1 MKKRTVLIIGGGAAG
16 LAAAARLSV
25 RGYAVTLIEQHDR
38 LGGRLLAGSAGAD
51 RLDALPP
58 VLMGH
63 HRATL
68 ALLKEL
74 GTADRALLSNELRF
88 EFLLPGGH
96 LIGLMQPWLPAPF
109 QTIAGL
115 LLFGGLPLADRWRLL
130 DVIERSWEGDPA
142 LPPNLDQRTAE
153 DWLAERGQSERAR
166 ADIWA
171 PLARFLIGDDPATI
185 SASALVSTFTRCFLA
200 ARRHARLAVPA
211 ESIQT
216 LLLQPLADR
225 LTRAGGTIRHQAEAV
240 LIHVEGERVTG
251 LRLRDGATLTADHY
265 VMALPHKQVTPLL
278 PERALT
284 HFAYFQ
290 QLTRLSDSPALVVH
304 LRIDQALQAPRLVL
318 FARRTFHWLAGRP
331 SPNRGGTI
339 VSVVATGKSE
349 LAERTDQELT
359 ELALRELIYA
369 YPGTDASKL
378 LDSRVVREP
387 RAFLTLSP
395 GTRVLRPLPQSP
407 FHNLYIGGDWTDT
420 GLPATLES
428 AIASGTSCAD
438 IITAQHD
445 QASPD
450 TRVHLS

>member
-1 MKKRTVLIIGGGAAG
+1 MKNRTVLIIGGGAAG
-16 LAAAARLSV
+16 LAAAVRLSTKH
-25 RGYAVTLIEQHDR
+25 YAVTLLEQYDR
-38 LGGRLLAGSAGAD
+38 VGGRLLAGSVDTD

-68 ALLKEL
+68 ALLNEL
-74 GTADRALLSNELRF
+74 GTADRISLPDNLRF

-96 LIGLMQPWLPAPF
+96 LVGLMQPWLPAPF

-115 LLFGGLPLADRWRLL
+115 LLFGGLPLTDRWRLL
-130 DVIERSWEGDPA
+130 DIIERSWEGDPA

-153 DWLAERGQSERAR
+153 DWLTERGQSARAR
-166 ADIWA
+166 ADVWA
-171 PLARFLIGDDPATI
+171 PLARFLIGDDPATV
-185 SASALVSTFTRCFLA
+185 SAAALISTFTRCFLT
-200 ARRHARLAVPA
+200 ARRHARCAIPA
-211 ESIQT
+211 ESLQA

-240 LIHVEGERVTG
+240 LIHVEGEQVTG
-251 LRLRDGATLTADHY
+251 VRLRDGTTLTADHY
-265 VMALPHKQVTPLL
+265 ILAVPHKQVTALL
-278 PERALT
+278 PERVLT

-290 QLTRLSDSPALVVH
+290 QLTRLSDSPALTVH

-318 FARRTFHWLAGRP
+318 FARRNFHWLAGRP

-339 VSVVATGKSE
+339 ISVVATGTPE
-349 LAERTDQELT
+349 LAVRTNQELT
-359 ELALRELIYA
+359 ELALRELVYA
-369 YPGTDASKL
+369 YPGTDTGKL
-378 LDSRVVREP
+378 LDSRIVREP
-387 RAFLTLSP
+387 RAFLTLRP

-407 FHNLYIGGDWTDT
+407 FRNLYLGGDWTDT

-428 AIASGTSCAD
+428 AITSGANCAD

-445 QASPD
+445 HTSPG
-450 TRVHLS
+450 TRIHLS

>member
-1 MKKRTVLIIGGGAAG
+1 M
-16 LAAAARLSV
+16 RLSAKN
-25 RGYAVTLIEQHDR
+25 YSVTLLEQHDR
-38 LGGRLLAGSAGAD
+38 LGGRLLAGGTNAG

-74 GTADRALLSNELRF
+74 GTADRAPLSNDLRF

-96 LIGLMQPWLPAPF
+96 LVGLMQPWLPAPF

-115 LLFGGLPLADRWRLL
+115 LLFGGLPLTDRWRLL

-166 ADIWA
+166 ADVWA
-171 PLARFLIGDDPATI
+171 PLVHFLIGDNPATV
-185 SASALVSTFTRCFLA
+185 SAAALVSTFTRCFLT

-211 ESIQT
+211 ESLQT

-225 LTRAGGTIRHQAEAV
+225 LARAGGTIRHQAAVV

-251 LRLRDGATLTADHY
+251 VRLRDGTTLTADHY
-265 VMALPHKQVTPLL
+265 VMALPHKQVTALL
-278 PERALT
+278 PERVLT

-290 QLTRLSDSPALVVH
+290 QLTQLSDSPALAVH
-304 LRIDQALQAPRLVL
+304 LRIDQALQAPRVVL
-318 FARRTFHWLAGRP
+318 LARRTFHWLASRP
-331 SPNRGGTI
+331 SPDRSGTV
-339 VSVVATGKSE
+339 VSIVATGKPE
-349 LAERTDQELT
+349 LAGRTDQELT
-359 ELALRELIYA
+359 ELALRELVYA
-369 YPGTDASKL
+369 YPGLDAGKL

-387 RAFLTLSP
+387 HAFLTLSP

-428 AIASGTSCAD
+428 AIVSGIRCAD
-438 IITAQHD
+438 ILAGQHD
-445 QASPD
+445 HTSPD
-450 TRVHLS
+450 TVHLS

>member
-1 MKKRTVLIIGGGAAG
+1 MKNRTILIIGGGAAG
-16 LAAAARLSV
+16 LVAAARLSAQN
-25 RGYAVTLIEQHDR
+25 YTVTLLEQHNR
-38 LGGRLLAGSAGAD
+38 LGGRLLAGGAGTD

-74 GTADRALLSNELRF
+74 GTADQAPLSHDLRF

-96 LIGLMQPWLPAPF
+96 LVGLMQPWLPAPL
-109 QTIAGL
+109 QTVAGL
-115 LLFGGLPLADRWRLL
+115 LLFGGLPFADRWRLL

-166 ADIWA
+166 ADVWA
-171 PLARFLIGDDPATI
+171 PLARFLIGDDPATV
-185 SASALVSTFTRCFLA
+185 SADALVSTFTRCFLV

-211 ESIQT
+211 ESLQT

-225 LTRAGGTIRHQAEAV
+225 LARAGGTIRHQAAAV

-251 LRLRDGATLTADHY
+251 VRLRDGTTLTADHY
-265 VMALPHKQVTPLL
+265 IMALPHKQVTALL
-278 PERALT
+278 PERVLT

-290 QLTRLSDSPALVVH
+290 QLTQLSDSPALAVH
-304 LRIDQALQAPRLVL
+304 LRIDQALQAPRVVL
-318 FARRTFHWLAGRP
+318 LARRTFHWLASRP
-331 SPNRGGTI
+331 SPDRSGTV
-339 VSVVATGKSE
+339 VSVVATGKPE
-349 LAERTDQELT
+349 LAVWTDQELT
-359 ELALRELIYA
+359 ELALRELVYA
-369 YPGTDASKL
+369 YPGTDAGKL

-395 GTRVLRPLPQSP
+395 STRVLRPLPQSP

-428 AIASGTSCAD
+428 AIASGTNCAD
-438 IITAQHD
+438 IIAAQHD
-445 QASPD
+445 HTSPD